1 MTNEK
6 LSKLKTLF
14 RNLQTNAKS
23 VLFTEE
29 KANETLLKRLAK
41 SKYDKNI
48 GFVNLFNGN
57 AKIKDNEKKSTP
69 IKMTFVEKKKMT

>member
-23 VLFTEE
+23 ILFTEE
-29 KANETLLKRLAK
+29 KANEKLLKRLPK

-57 AKIKDNEKKSTP
+57 VNIKDNEKKSTP
-69 IKMTFVEKKKMT
+69 IKMTFVEKKNMT